1 MRKQLYWVIIFFF
14 TLTIHI
20 PYAHA
25 DENTRIT
32 LTLQNA
38 DIRDVLQT
46 IAASAN
52 VKMVIDTSV
61 TGRISVQFMNTAFI
75 EALTSVTL
83 QSGYTHEKKGDV
95 YVIGRPGQMPELSA
109 TGMVPGVKP
118 LIYKLKYLKPDE
130 MKSAL
135 GTVVPEDRI
144 RIEPTNHALI
154 ISGTPDDYAI
164 IKELLEKL
172 DVAPKQ
178 IMFEA
183 EVVEMTSTS
192 IKDLGVK
199 WNWSSFPG
207 SATGSTDL
215 PGTIKLNS
223 GYFTNYRVDIDA
235 LVTQGKAKIL
245 ANPRIAALD
254 GQTARILIGDR
265 LPVET
270 SVVVNGV
277 QQFNVNYVDV
287 GIKLEITPRFNEDGI
302 ITTYIRPEVSSNLRT
317 NSKNPSIRTREAE
330 TMLRVHHGQTIVIG
344 GLLQSLDK
352 TDVSKQPLL
361 GDLPIIGQL
370 FKKTTTQKEE
380 SELVIFIT
388 PKFMDSPAAN

>member
-1 MRKQLYWVIIFFF
+1 MKYLRIFFLVCF
-14 TLTIHI
+14 LFSVYTS
-20 PYAHA
+20 PAWA
-25 DENTRIT
+25 EENTRIT
-32 LTLQNA
+32 VIQQNS

-46 IAASAN
+46 MAVNAN

-61 TGRISVQFMNTAFI
+61 IGKVSVQFINTAFI

-95 YVIGRPGQMPELSA
+95 YVIGRPGQMPELN
-109 TGMVPGVKP
+109 GNGIVPGVKP
-118 LIYKLKYLKPDE
+118 LIIRLKYLKPDE
-130 MKSAL
+130 IKTAL

-144 RIEPTNHALI
+144 RIEPTNRALI
-154 ISGTPDDYAI
+154 ISGTQDDYAI
-164 IKELLEKL
+164 VKELIEKL
-172 DVAPKQ
+172 DIAPKQ

-192 IKDLGVK
+192 IKDLGIK

-215 PGTIKLNS
+215 PGTFKLS
-223 GYFTNYRVDIDA
+223 GGYFTNYRVDIDA

-245 ANPRIAALD
+245 ANPRVAALD

-287 GIKLEITPRFNEDGI
+287 GIKLEITPRFNEGGI

-330 TMLRVHHGQTIVIG
+330 TMLRVHHGETIVIG

-352 TDVSKQPLL
+352 TDVSKLPLL
-361 GDLPIIGQL
+361 GDLPIVGQL
-370 FKKTTTQKEE
+370 FRKTTTQKEE

-388 PKFMDSPAAN
+388 PKIMDSPITN